1 MAKPKKVKGKAK
13 DSTPKL
19 HGVRNPFACAPI
31 MRKACVHEVT
41 NKAKRKK
48 AKLAM
53 KKALSKRD
61 FDGAFSFCRV
71 INRKSL
77 KLAVLALAARLKKQ
91 NGVLAKFTELEA

>member
-1 MAKPKKVKGKAK
+1 MAKPKKQKGKAK
-13 DSTPKL
+13 DQTPKL
-19 HGVRNPFACAPI
+19 HGVRNPFACDPI

-61 FDGAFSFCRV
+61 FDGAFSLYVKANTLLENQTQEFRF
-71 INRKSL
+71 SL
-77 KLAVLALAARLKKQ
+77 KTTELAA
-91 NGVLAKFTELEA
+91 

>member
-13 DSTPKL
+13 DLTPKL
-19 HGVRNPFACAPI
+19 HGVRNPFACDPI

-61 FDGAFSFCRV
+61 FDGAFSFCKV
-71 INRKSL
+71 IKRIPL
-77 KLAVLALAARLKKQ
+77 RLAVQALVGRLKKQ
-91 NGVLAKFTELEA
+91 NGVLARFTELEA